1 MRLYI
6 TTEQRCIIFP
16 PREVLGDVERERRK
30 REKLRRFQIEMV
42 LILCLKEQSRG
53 LYIDV

>member
-16 PREVLGDVERERRK
+16 PREVLCDVERERRK
-30 REKLRRFQIEMV
+30 REKLRRFQIEMI

-53 LYIDV
+53 LYINV